1 MKIDFYT
8 FIIIIIKYFIKINW
22 NNNWKKKR
30 VKKLH
35 STTLYEK
42 IIIIN
47 KFLDISLLLSVIY
60 NNIKQQQLIYTKD
73 IIIIIIKLNSTPAW
87 MEN

>member
-1 MKIDFYT
+1 M
-8 FIIIIIKYFIKINW
+8 
-22 NNNWKKKR
+22 KKR